1 MASPTSENKLECKS
15 MVLKLH
21 TLFDIPRD
29 LVSLDS
35 RRENVELVLKPT
47 AKYYSENKRFCKLDL
62 PEQYVTF
69 SSSSIIFKGDR
80 FVLDFYAAPP
90 QFGLSTVRA
99 ATLHR
104 ASSFANSAPANA
116 AELHS
121 SHGLSST
128 TTPGVASSTGKM
140 NLPAESDVRASGGG
154 GGITAKPRTAFGDYV
169 SEDDHD
175 VNMQSPATAKLKP
188 SATPRDAP
196 PAGAAPSNEI
206 TLRYPTRPDL
216 KVIIEVMVGARQRRH
231 DSSAVRWIT
240 PSWADRS
247 VPGSISTFAA
257 ADGEVVRHKLVNRFV
272 GLTVGHLS
280 CTMELPYSTDD
291 LREVCVFKPSAM
303 ADAADRLCDD
313 YERLCRFFSHASE
326 EQLQKVRE
334 RRSQRRSTF
343 VERLQS
349 GASEL
354 SIYRG
359 LLLEACPNYF
369 TRRIRRI
376 CTMYPPTPQ
385 SSAWV
390 HTDAE
395 KLVEEHAGREMELIR
410 SLCAE
415 LGPDLSA
422 ISPRNRFLSYTNVQP
437 LGEELWRWIRENFAN
452 QENDILDYEPDVF
465 MEALALQYGTPEPT
479 PIQYGFP
486 PISYE
491 LDRRAYFCDSLRF
504 PVNREH
510 HRYRDE
516 ALAAR
521 QSRLPLQLTPCER
534 PLHPIRPTSR
544 NVGEI
549 DILLEKYKPEF
560 VQIVP
565 SIADAMECVTQQN
578 ERLLQRLMRDA
589 QAPGAAAAAAGV
601 RERMRSLPYEVCP
614 HGFQLFQSERA
625 TGTYVALLNRFAEY
639 TYISP
644 STLLSSVIYLDR
656 LCLRHPRLLLTS
668 RNIEKLLVA
677 AVRVASKVVDLRSVN
692 NKNFANVFS
701 LMIQDMNDL
710 ESEFLKLMG
719 FDFFLSPKEFNN
731 YAHLVQLSG
740 TCQQMSS
747 SLRLSSTNLHANAT
761 GVDNQAD
768 VSRSGGGGG
777 GGTAASGVPADRS
790 ESPQQ
795 QETTTNDNAGG
806 VGMGGSGSGTNSATV
821 CRSVNGRVLVA
832 DGAGAAV
839 AVAPATTTTTTTV
852 AAATAAASSSSDAS
866 PSVAAATRPPGV
878 PMHPSSPPPRGTAV
892 GVNGSGPSTQADDGT
907 VNGATGSSSGGG
919 GGGVQQYFASAS
931 PSGMSPTRAG
941 VAGRVRASSSTA
953 VSNPPEQGRTTFNA
967 EPGVGCKPAVPGSS
981 SNGGASHSSNGYTV
995 ATSGGGASM
1004 SQAEIV
1010 SGSRAVG
1017 IV

>member
-1 MASPTSENKLECKS
+1 MANLTSESKLECKS
-15 MVLKLH
+15 MVLRLH

-69 SSSSIIFKGDR
+69 SPSSIIFKGDR
-80 FVLDFYAAPP
+80 FVLDFYSAPS
-90 QFGLSTVRA
+90 QCGLTTART
-99 ATLHR
+99 ATPHR
-104 ASSFANSAPANA
+104 ASSFANNVPATST
-116 AELHS
+116 ELHP
-121 SHGLSST
+121 SHGM
-128 TTPGVASSTGKM
+128 ASSTGKM
-140 NLPAESDVRASGGG
+140 KLPAESDVRASGSGAVG
-154 GGITAKPRTAFGDYV
+154 ATKPRAAFDNYTA
-169 SEDDHD
+169 EDDHD
-175 VNMQSPATAKLKP
+175 VNMQSPGTMKLRPTSTPATGEP
-188 SATPRDAP
+188 T
-196 PAGAAPSNEI
+196 PAGAVMSNEI
-206 TLRYPTRPDL
+206 TLRYPTRYDL

-257 ADGEVVRHKLVNRFV
+257 ADGEVVRHKLVNRFI

-280 CTMELPYSTDD
+280 CTMELPYAADD
-291 LREVCVFKPSAM
+291 LREVVAFKPSAV

-313 YERLCRFFSHASE
+313 CERLYRFHAHLTE
-326 EQLQKVRE
+326 EQVSKLRE
-334 RRSQRRSTF
+334 KRQQRRATF

-349 GASEL
+349 GVSEMQL
-354 SIYRG
+354 YRN
-359 LLLEACPNYF
+359 LLLEVCPNYF
-369 TRRIRRI
+369 IRRIRRI
-376 CTMYPPTPQ
+376 CAMYPPTPQ

-390 HTDAE
+390 RTDAE
-395 KLVEEHAGREMELIR
+395 KLAEEYAGREMELIR

-422 ISPRNRFLSYTNVQP
+422 ISPRNRFLSYTNVQL
-437 LGEELWRWIRENFAN
+437 LGEELWRWMRENFAN

-465 MEALALQYGTPEPT
+465 MEALAQQYGTPEPT

-521 QSRLPLQLTPCER
+521 QTRVPLQLTPCER

-578 ERLLQRLMRDA
+578 ERLLQRLMRDSQTPTSGSTA
-589 QAPGAAAAAAGV
+589 GANGA

-644 STLLSSVIYLDR
+644 STLLSAVIYLDR

-692 NKNFANVFS
+692 NKNFASVFS

-740 TCQQMSS
+740 TCQQISS
-747 SLRLSSTNLHANAT
+747 SLRLSSANVNPNAVSSDSQGDAVRGGSAT
-761 GVDNQAD
+761 GVESLQDKATD
-768 VSRSGGGGG
+768 GGGSGGGSSSTS
-777 GGTAASGVPADRS
+777 GGT
-790 ESPQQ
+790 
-795 QETTTNDNAGG
+795 
-806 VGMGGSGSGTNSATV
+806 SANTV
-821 CRSVNGRVLVA
+821 RRSVNGRVPPE
-832 DGAGAAV
+832 GG
-839 AVAPATTTTTTTV
+839 ATTSSNNSGGTGGVVNVVT
-852 AAATAAASSSSDAS
+852 ATAAIATSFEQSSTRTNMPMQ
-866 PSVAAATRPPGV
+866 PSV
-878 PMHPSSPPPRGTAV
+878 PPPRGTA
-892 GVNGSGPSTQADDGT
+892 GSAS
-907 VNGATGSSSGGG
+907 GAVSSGHVEDAAATGGTGSSRAPY
-919 GGGVQQYFASAS
+919 QASAS
-931 PSGMSPTRAG
+931 PPAKSPMRSA
-941 VAGRVRASSSTA
+941 VAGRAGTATAVASATTSDTAIVGETRSTVNVETGSAGVGQGSITGTNATACYKPAQVSTSGGSTA
-953 VSNPPEQGRTTFNA
+953 HV
-967 EPGVGCKPAVPGSS
+967 
-981 SNGGASHSSNGYTV
+981 SNGYVVNGNGSSAGMT
-995 ATSGGGASM
+995 
-1004 SQAEIV
+1004 QAEFA
-1010 SGSRAVG
+1010 SSTRALS
-1017 IV
+1017 IA